1 MKYQTIDKLIEN
13 QPLLKQISSS
23 ISLPSISSGIMFYQE
38 KLSQRSESPQRND
51 RLDFNS
57 IKQKIL
63 HQKRQVEKYNKKVDV
78 LYEQTEI
85 IKRNMTSLRTN
96 QKIIS
101 TTLHW
106 M

>member
-13 QPLLKQISSS
+13 QPLLKHLSSS
-23 ISLPSISSGIMFYQE
+23 ISLPSISSGRLFSQD
-38 KLSQRSESPQRND
+38 KLSYRSESPLKSYRVDLND
-51 RLDFNS
+51 IR
-57 IKQKIL
+57 QKIL
-63 HQKRQVEKYNKKVDV
+63 LQKRSVEKYSKRVDV

-85 IKRNMTSLRTN
+85 IKRNMISLRTN
-96 QKIIS
+96 QKIIT